1 MSISKK
7 SKTVK
12 HPSPKNT
19 ATPEKQGAG
28 DFLTDYSTDSKDSKW
43 DFHKSASQKI
53 SFFYQSDAEFS
64 SKGSR
69 VDTCADLLKF
79 QFIDTPEG
87 ESVLKL
93 RSAQFCRVRLCPV
106 CQWRRSM
113 LWRAKLFQKLP
124 LLLEEH
130 KTLNFLFLTLT
141 IQNCDI
147 ENLSEELKNMNSA
160 FSRLRKLK
168 KFTSV
173 VKGYIKATEITKSK
187 DGKAHPHF
195 HIILA
200 VPSGYFKKTKLY
212 LKTSDWAE
220 MWQNC
225 LRVDYLPVCDVR
237 KIKIENGNLDSK
249 AIIETLK
256 YTTKVETLVEDKDW
270 FLELTRQLER
280 KRFLDTGG
288 IFKNLLKED
297 VSQEEMLLQESDDEN
312 SKNQDE
318 ENQNSVFFG
327 FNSNFQKYK
336 KVKI

>member
-7 SKTVK
+7 SKLVK
-12 HPSPKNT
+12 HPSPKDT
-19 ATPEKQGAG
+19 APPENQGAG

-64 SKGSR
+64 SKASR
-69 VDTCADLLKF
+69 VETCADLLKF

-113 LWRAKLFQKLP
+113 LWRAKLFQNLP
-124 LLLEEH
+124 TLLSEQPNL
-130 KTLNFLFLTLT
+130 KFVFLTLT
-141 IQNCDI
+141 VQNCEI
-147 ENLSEELKNMNSA
+147 ENLSETLKNMNSA

-173 VKGYIKATEITKSK
+173 VKGYIKATEVTKSK

-200 VPSGYFKKTKLY
+200 VEPKFFGRSFI
-212 LKTSDWAE
+212 KTSEWAE
-220 MWQNC
+220 MWQGC
-225 LRVDYLPVCDVR
+225 LKVNYLPVCDAR
-237 KIKIENGNLDSK
+237 KIKVENGNLDSR

>member
-7 SKTVK
+7 SKSVK
-12 HPSPKNT
+12 HPSPKDT
-19 ATPEKQGAG
+19 ATPENQGAG

-64 SKGSR
+64 SKASR
-69 VDTCADLLKF
+69 VETCADLLKF

-113 LWRAKLFQKLP
+113 LWRAKLFQNLP
-124 LLLEEH
+124 TLLSEQPNL
-130 KTLNFLFLTLT
+130 KFVFLTLT
-141 IQNCDI
+141 VQNCEI
-147 ENLSEELKNMNSA
+147 ENLSETLKNMNSA

-173 VKGYIKATEITKSK
+173 VKGYIKATEVTKSK

-200 VPSGYFKKTKLY
+200 VEPKFFGRSFI
-212 LKTSDWAE
+212 KTSEWAE
-220 MWQNC
+220 MWQSC
-225 LRVDYLPVCDVR
+225 LKVNYLPVCDAR
-237 KIKIENGNLDSK
+237 KIKVENGNLDSR